1 MSHDRRLRRRGGL
14 IISRRQL
21 ICAMASVAFIP
32 SRAPAATPLLV
43 IRPAPESSGDTRYD
57 YYWKLLAQALAVT
70 EAQFGPYDLRVA
82 TAAMNEARSLRELEI
97 GSRRIT
103 ILVHG
108 NIADYEQRL
117 LPIRFPLDKGL
128 LGYRVFLMREQ
139 AQPELDTVN
148 SLEGLRRFR
157 IGQGQGWGDVV
168 ILRHAGLT
176 VVEGGSYDGLFSMLA
191 AGRFELFSRGVVE
204 VGEELAREQQVHP
217 DLVIER
223 HLMLHYTLTRY
234 FYVTRSAEGE
244 ALAKRISAGLEQ
256 MLKEGTFD
264 RMFEEFKAPF
274 DKQIGFRNRVII
286 RIDNPLQTPE
296 TPLNRPELWYD
307 PQSLK

>member
-1 MSHDRRLRRRGGL
+1 
-14 IISRRQL
+14 
-21 ICAMASVAFIP
+21 
-32 SRAPAATPLLV
+32 
-43 IRPAPESSGDTRYD
+43 
-57 YYWKLLAQALAVT
+57 
-70 EAQFGPYDLRVA
+70 
-82 TAAMNEARSLRELEI
+82 
-97 GSRRIT
+97 
-103 ILVHG
+103 
-108 NIADYEQRL
+108 
-117 LPIRFPLDKGL
+117 
-128 LGYRVFLMREQ
+128 
-139 AQPELDTVN
+139 
-148 SLEGLRRFR
+148 
-157 IGQGQGWGDVV
+157 V

-176 VVEGGSYDGLFSMLA
+176 VVEGGSYDGLFSMLS

-204 VGEELAREQQVHP
+204 VGEELAREEQVHP

-296 TPLNRPELWYD
+296 TPLNRPESQMMPAGYLC
-307 PQSLK
+307 